1 MAAQVARA
9 LVHLEAHTILHR
21 DIKPANVLLDEC
33 GRPRCHAKRPVFA
46 CKPGTHVLMP
56 HAGSQVWRGQA
67 CGLRRR
73 PFARH
78 AAARRGQDEA
88 RRHAALLL
96 ARDVRGA
103 AGSSRRLA
111 FAPLGAHSAALA
123 GGRRGVP
130 SQRGPAS
137 DLMCAGQAVRLSQ
150 RRVVRRCGRT
160 ARAPLCSCRSVT
172 RRSARPGP
180 RTGCG
185 GLAARRGGWRL
196 GSAGS
201 HPAPLS
207 ASLVAT
213 AGRPRRRLSFR
224 LRVRARRASHRAGC
238 AGAQGAWRTRWRCS
252 RHRTSPAVSP
262 RS

>member
-33 GRPRCHAKRPVFA
+33 GRPRCHMR
-46 CKPGTHVLMP
+46 TT
-56 HAGSQVWRGQA
+56 
-67 CGLRRR
+67 GLRMK
-73 PFARH
+73 ARH
-78 AAARRGQDEA
+78 ARAHAARGLAGMAWSSSRTSASAVRSTCCRTARPRRGSSARRSTSRPRCARCRWLLPPARLRAPRGALSGAGGRAARRPAAA
-88 RRHAALLL
+88 RAGEWF
-96 ARDVRGA
+96 DVRRT
-103 AGSSRRLA
+103 S
-111 FAPLGAHSAALA
+111 
-123 GGRRGVP
+123 
-130 SQRGPAS
+130 
-137 DLMCAGQAVRLSQ
+137 
-150 RRVVRRCGRT
+150 RT
-160 ARAPLCSCRSVT
+160 AFPTTCGASVRPHCT
-172 RRSARPGP
+172 RTAVLLPQCNAAQRTAWP

-213 AGRPRRRLSFR
+213 AGRPRRRLSFC

>member
-1 MAAQVARA
+1 MLMRHAA
-9 LVHLEAHTILHR
+9 
-21 DIKPANVLLDEC
+21 
-33 GRPRCHAKRPVFA
+33 
-46 CKPGTHVLMP
+46 
-56 HAGSQVWRGQA
+56 SQVWRGQA
-67 CGLRRR
+67 RGLRRR

-130 SQRGPAS
+130 AQRGAAS
-137 DLMCAGQAVRLSQ
+137 GLMCAGQAVQLSQ
-150 RRVVRRCGRT
+150 RRVVPRCGRA
-160 ARAPLCSCRSVT
+160 ARVPLCSCRSVRGQRTAWAT
-172 RRSARPGP
+172 RVMR
-180 RTGCG
+180 
-185 GLAARRGGWRL
+185 RL
-196 GSAGS
+196 GSSSWRMEAGQCGVS
-201 HPAPLS
+201 SS
-207 ASLVAT
+207 ATERTPRGSDGTRAT
-213 AGRPRRRLSFR
+213 ASFWS
-224 LRVRARRASHRAGC
+224 RVRARRACC

-252 RHRTSPAVSP
+252 RPRTWPAVSP